1 MVGCTFY
8 AGLESLPRAGAS
20 WILQRFD
27 YSIVPTVVILSNL
40 TLPSGSELVPFH
52 NAMLEHRH
60 FQYFPP
66 PHTHAFT
73 CRAHAPGQGQDDACP
88 NMLCS
93 FALHPFFSH
102 LQKHINMQENLITL
116 KFLQFIVN
124 LNHSY
129 ALVLKLLL
137 ITNYR
142 TNVPTSNML
151 WQQLGTAAVLEP
163 SVWVYVLFMDPAEC
177 SQLEL

>member
-1 MVGCTFY
+1 MLALKVSL
-8 AGLESLPRAGAS
+8 GLERLEFCRDLIIPLC
-20 WILQRFD
+20 LQ
-27 YSIVPTVVILSNL
+27 LSSYQISHCL
-40 TLPSGSELVPFH
+40 RGQSLVPFH

-137 ITNYR
+137 ITNYH

-151 WQQLGTAAVLEP
+151 
-163 SVWVYVLFMDPAEC
+163 
-177 SQLEL
+177 